1 MRHAAMIGMG
11 LLLILGGGDV
21 GGQVPKSGST
31 DLEKEVDTWLYPKA
45 KVVGSAQS
53 AGRVFQAVLTTEE
66 GLEEVLKYYGKKCG
80 TALGDEDTS
89 PGAFDIHSEF
99 ADGKMKSTLAV
110 DDSTVPVPTRKKGT
124 PRGVV
129 LRQMSRDEP
138 GFFVTVLVTRTKDDA
153 ATHLLITYLKK

>member
-11 LLLILGGGDV
+11 LLLVLGGGDV
-21 GGQVPKSGST
+21 GGQAPGSGRT

-53 AGRVFQAVLTTEE
+53 SGRVFQAVLTSDD
-66 GLEEVLKYYGKKCG
+66 GLEEVLKYYDKKCG
-80 TALGDEDTS
+80 TSLADEDNS
-89 PGAFDIHSEF
+89 PGAFSTRSEF
-99 ADGKMKSTLAV
+99 ADGKVKSTLAV
-110 DDSTVPVPTRKKGT
+110 DDSSVPVPTREKGT

-129 LRQMSRDEP
+129 LRQMTRDEA
-138 GFFVTVLVTRTKDDA
+138 GFFATVLVTKTKDDA